1 MKNPRK
7 FGVTTP
13 QTYNGFSNVKSKK
26 RLNMNKC
33 ESTISSTSLE
43 VNTSSA
49 YQYLSDVSK
58 NDNNWDIQK
67 FYSQRQASL
76 YAEVREFEKYS
87 DRVDKCC
94 GTLGFSFVPD
104 EVTGEIRLKLQQA
117 FFCHVRTCSQCESR
131 RSFVNKLRFINRIPL
146 LASDYPKARWLF
158 LTLTHKTC
166 SVTDLK
172 VELQLM
178 SKAWKRLTE
187 RNLFKDVIGWT
198 RAVEVTRSKSDETH
212 AHPHY
217 HCLLM
222 VKPGYFSKNYVSQ
235 DEWALA
241 WQSAMK
247 LDYLP
252 VCDVRACRDK
262 KGGKIVSSSDVD
274 SMKSS
279 VAEAI
284 KYTVKTSDL
293 LKEDE
298 FENADWF
305 LEYTRQI
312 KGQKLLTSGGVLKG
326 IFKDSFTDDELIH
339 AENDETEKQQKVE
352 DIAFFGY
359 SKEKRRYRRKLKD

>member
-1 MKNPRK
+1 
-7 FGVTTP
+7 
-13 QTYNGFSNVKSKK
+13 
-26 RLNMNKC
+26 
-33 ESTISSTSLE
+33 
-43 VNTSSA
+43 
-49 YQYLSDVSK
+49 
-58 NDNNWDIQK
+58 
-67 FYSQRQASL
+67 
-76 YAEVREFEKYS
+76 
-87 DRVDKCC
+87 
-94 GTLGFSFVPD
+94 
-104 EVTGEIRLKLQQA
+104 
-117 FFCHVRTCSQCESR
+117 
-131 RSFVNKLRFINRIPL
+131 
-146 LASDYPKARWLF
+146 
-158 LTLTHKTC
+158 LTNKTC

-178 SKAWKRLTE
+178 SKAWKKLTE

-222 VKPGYFSKNYVSQ
+222 VKQSYFSRNYVSQ
-235 DEWALA
+235 EEWALA
-241 WQSAMK
+241 WQSVMK
-247 LDYLP
+247 LDYVP

-284 KYTVKTSDL
+284 KYTIKTKDL

-298 FENADWF
+298 FENVDWF

-326 IFKDSFTDDELIH
+326 IFKDGFTDEELIH
-339 AENDETEKQQKVE
+339 PENDKTEEQPKAE

-359 SKEKRRYRRKLKD
+359 SKEKRKYRRKLKD

>member
-1 MKNPRK
+1 
-7 FGVTTP
+7 
-13 QTYNGFSNVKSKK
+13 
-26 RLNMNKC
+26 MNRC
-33 ESTISSTSLE
+33 ESTISVTSVE
-43 VNTSSA
+43 VNPSST
-49 YQYLSDVSK
+49 YQYLSEVSK
-58 NDNNWDIQK
+58 NDKSWDIQK

-76 YAEVREFEKYS
+76 YAEIREFEKYAE
-87 DRVDKCC
+87 RIEKCC

-104 EVTGEIRLKLQQA
+104 QDTGEIKLKLQQA
-117 FFCHVRTCSQCESR
+117 YFCHVRTCNQCESR
-131 RSFVNKLRFINRIPL
+131 RSFVNKLKFIERIPS
-146 LASDYPKARWLF
+146 LASEYPKARWLF

-166 SVTDLK
+166 PV
-172 VELQLM
+172 VELKDELQKM
-178 SKAWKRLTE
+178 SKAWGRLIKKTV
-187 RNLFKDVIGWT
+187 FKDVIGWT
-198 RAVEVTRSKSDETH
+198 RAVEVTRSKGDETQ

-222 VKPGYFSKNYVSQ
+222 VKPGYFGGSNYISQ
-235 DEWALA
+235 EEWCTA
-241 WQSAMK
+241 WGDVMR
-247 LDYLP
+247 LDYVP

-305 LEYTRQI
+305 FEYTRQI

-326 IFKDSFTDDELIH
+326 IFKDTFTDEELIH
-339 AENDETEKQQKVE
+339 IEGKNSEEEPTNPE
-352 DIAFFGY
+352 DIAFFSY
-359 SKEKRRYRRKLKD
+359 NKEKRRYRRKLKD

>member
-1 MKNPRK
+1 
-7 FGVTTP
+7 
-13 QTYNGFSNVKSKK
+13 
-26 RLNMNKC
+26 MNKC
-33 ESTISSTSLE
+33 ESTISLHSPK
-43 VNTSSA
+43 VNTNNG

-58 NDNNWDIQK
+58 NDSVWDIQK

-76 YAEVREFEKYS
+76 YSEVLEFEKYAE
-87 DRVDKCC
+87 RIDKCC

-104 EVTGEIRLKLQQA
+104 KLTGEIKLKLQQA
-117 FFCHVRTCSQCESR
+117 FFCHVRTCTHCQTR
-131 RSFVNKLRFINRIPL
+131 RSFVNKFRFIERIPS
-146 LASDYPKARWLF
+146 LAGDYPKARWLF

-166 SVTDLK
+166 PVIELK
-172 VELQLM
+172 EELQRM
-178 SKAWKRLTE
+178 SKAWGRLIKKVV
-187 RNLFKDVIGWT
+187 FKDVIGWT
-198 RAVEVTRSKSDETH
+198 RGVEVTRSKSDEMH

-222 VKPGYFSKNYVSQ
+222 VKPGYFCGGGYVTQ
-235 DEWALA
+235 DDWCTA
-241 WQSAMK
+241 WMSSMR

-284 KYTVKTSDL
+284 KYTIKTSDL

-326 IFKDSFTDDELIH
+326 IFKDGFTDEELIH
-339 AENDETEKQQKVE
+339 PENNKTEEQPKAE

-359 SKEKRRYRRKLKD
+359 SKEKRKYRRKLKD